1 MESFLRFDSSS
12 TALSM
17 NDFMRENNDLFVSSN
32 YDIQGLGGHV
42 AVAQRHGDAHLKA
55 EAKDRV

>member
-1 MESFLRFDSSS
+1 MKNVNDNREAFRLTETFSSG
-12 TALSM
+12 L
-17 NDFMRENNDLFVSSN
+17 NDLFVSSN

-55 EAKDRV
+55 EAENRV

>member
-1 MESFLRFDSSS
+1 M
-12 TALSM
+12 TY
-17 NDFMRENNDLFVSSN
+17 NIRENNDLFVSSN

-55 EAKDRV
+55 EAENRV